1 MFEMTY
7 NEAIEIQ
14 EKQIAH
20 YYRDGQGPLTTGGI
34 AELKRRTLPCPFDPN
49 ELRPVREINELVPRG
64 GDIESIM
71 GCDFSR
77 ASSGPSLSCGVHYDH
92 DRVLRRQ
99 IRLDRAAKANNRI
112 TKRNGAPM
120 FY

>member
-1 MFEMTY
+1 MFEITY
-7 NEAIEIQ
+7 NRAIEIQ
-14 EKQIAH
+14 KEQIAY
-20 YYRDGQGPLTTGGI
+20 YYRDGQGPLTAAGI
-34 AELKRRTLPCPFDPN
+34 AELKSRTLPCPFDPN
-49 ELRPVREINELVPRG
+49 EPRPVREINELVPRG
-64 GDIESIM
+64 GDIEYIM

-77 ASSGPSLSCGVHYDH
+77 ASSGSSLSCGVHYNH

-99 IRLDRAAKANNRI
+99 IRLDKAAKANDRI

>member
-1 MFEMTY
+1 M
-7 NEAIEIQ
+7 
-14 EKQIAH
+14 
-20 YYRDGQGPLTTGGI
+20 
-34 AELKRRTLPCPFDPN
+34 PCPFDPD
-49 ELRPVREINELVPRG
+49 EPRPVREINILVPRG

-99 IRLDRAAKANNRI
+99 IRLDKAAKANNRI